1 MAAITPALIK
11 ELREVT
17 GSGMGDCKK
26 ALEATEGDIKKA
38 IDFLREKGLATAAKK
53 AGRIAAE
60 GLVHVVVKDD
70 QSEAVIVEVNSET
83 DFVAKNEEFRTFVA
97 NVAEQALAS
106 TTDDLE
112 TFLAEKWSVDPSV
125 SVKDALAG
133 KIATIGENLNIRR
146 FTRLKRQNPGVFA
159 TYIHGGGKIGAILD
173 VECSV
178 VNEAV
183 EEMGRNLCMQIA
195 ALFPKYVKP
204 EDMSADFIESE
215 RHIIVEQIKND
226 EKSAGKPEAVIAKM
240 VDGRLKKQLK
250 EVCLQEQE
258 YVKNTD
264 MTVKQYVE
272 SVSKE
277 IGAEVVLNAFACF
290 EKGEGIEKKEED
302 FAAEVSKAMQG

>member
-1 MAAITPALIK
+1 MAAITPAMIK

-26 ALEATEGDIKKA
+26 ALEAVEGDIKKA

-60 GLVHVVVKDD
+60 GLVQVLVKDD
-70 QSEAVIVEVNSET
+70 QSEAVVVEVNSET
-83 DFVAKNEEFRTFVA
+83 DFVAKNEDFRTFVV

-106 TTDDLE
+106 TTDDLD
-112 TFLAEKWSVDPSV
+112 TFLAEKWAVDPSV

-146 FTRLKRQNPGVFA
+146 FGRLKRQNPGMFA
-159 TYIHGGGKIGAILD
+159 SYIHGGGKIGVVLD
-173 VECSV
+173 VECAV
-178 VNEAV
+178 QNEAV

-195 ALFPKYVKP
+195 ALFPKYVKA
-204 EDMSADFIESE
+204 EDMSPDFIESE
-215 RHIIVEQIKND
+215 RHIIIEQIKND
-226 EKSAGKPEAVIAKM
+226 EKAAGKPDNVIEKM

-250 EVCLQEQE
+250 EVCLQDQE
-258 YVKNTD
+258 YVKDTD

-272 SVSKE
+272 SVAKA
-277 IGAEVVLNAFACF
+277 IGAEIVLNAFVCF

>member
-83 DFVAKNEEFRTFVA
+83 DFVAKNEEFRAFVA